1 MSRSGI
7 KRQVCCVDRLLS
19 CWQLHC
25 WTPEEACQKLA
36 SVRPHVLVRSA
47 QLEMLRKY
55 YQQMCAQSSWESG
68 AVCRTSSCSHW
79 RWETATRSLDQSNS
93 NRKCNC
99 CLFSKSSLACVQ
111 LQNRTCCLS
120 VFLLFNI
127 VLVKEIFLF
136 LIWFPATLFCFN

>member
-25 WTPEEACQKLA
+25 WTPDEACQKLA
-36 SVRPHVLVRSA
+36 SVRPHILVRSA

-55 YQQMCAQSSWESG
+55 YQPICAQSSWESE

-79 RWETATRSLDQSNS
+79 RRLRALIKTTVTGNATVAFSASALWHVYSCRTEHVVY
-93 NRKCNC
+93 
-99 CLFSKSSLACVQ
+99 LFL
-111 LQNRTCCLS
+111 
-120 VFLLFNI
+120 LLFNI
-127 VLVKEIFLF
+127 ILLKENFLF
-136 LIWFPATLFCFN
+136 IIWFPATLFCFN